1 MSHHYSGPD
10 FGFPRGDARLD
21 FTDLYAFPKADISP
35 QWMKSAVGRSH
46 TFKISLQICEHEKF
60 VARNSLKS
68 KSTLWFARAATIGGE
83 QEFFTAPPA
92 NVARRPKTRPLRFPS
107 SSSMRAIRLAK
118 ASFRASHIRQ

>member
-68 KSTLWFARAATIGGE
+68 KSTLWFARAADIGGI
-83 QEFFTAPPA
+83 QEFFMAPRQ
-92 NVARRPKTRPLRFPS
+92 NVAKLSPGRVWISRSNR
-107 SSSMRAIRLAK
+107 
-118 ASFRASHIRQ
+118 